1 MPLIHPGRSGKMGGF
16 TSKPQDVLRVELL
29 QQVSVEAPGLDG
41 EVVEVALLV
50 AFVQNVLLD
59 CFLADQPVDVH
70 LPRLANPMA
79 PVLRLQYQTEWFV
92 SLTHTDA
99 GLRPIFIQIFNT

>member
-50 AFVQNVLLD
+50 TLPQNVLLD
-59 CFLADQPVDVH
+59 GVLRDEAVDVH
-70 LPRLANPMA
+70 LPRLADAVA
-79 PVLRLQYQTEWFV
+79 PVLHMHDGVIHGCCAHWV
-92 SLTHTDA
+92 
-99 GLRPIFIQIFNT
+99 P